1 MEKKVLYLGNGN
13 TYNIFDDVAKQT
25 ETTIEPYYAV
35 SKSKEDIV
43 NKAISDTYLM
53 IILNVAEIIEAADNI
68 VEIIKAIQ
76 SGAKTKFVVMA
87 MGYSPKSTV
96 VVEAAKAG
104 VGYLMLSED
113 ATGLKETYI
122 STLANIKN
130 VNTIVDVYSLKTN
143 ELLENASSYNVVNA
157 AAKFSSV
164 SIAVAGCINRIGVTN
179 VAIQLI
185 KFFKSI
191 GKTAC
196 YIDNSGTNFIQLCRE
211 YYCCDEDDEQ
221 EHRIT
226 LDGIDMYYNVT
237 AETLQNIHLKNYNF
251 MIYDIGNISNSPQK
265 QTEFLQKK
273 YRLLC
278 TGSKPNEVQAF
289 DGVIKNIYRTNLTYL
304 YSFVP
309 VNDREDI
316 IEDVKKANQ
325 KCFFVPFFDDCFSLT
340 ADSVPMFSEIFE
352 AEIPKPEIKNEEE
365 VVKKRGWFGF
375 REKKNKK
382 G

>member
-1 MEKKVLYLGNGN
+1 MGNGD
-13 TYNIFDDVAKQT
+13 TYNIFSDVARQT

-35 SKSKEDIV
+35 SKTKEDIV

-53 IILNVAEIIEAADNI
+53 IILNVAEIIEAADSA

-76 SGAKTKFVVMA
+76 AGAKTKFVVMA
-87 MGYSPKSTV
+87 MGYSPKSSIV
-96 VVEAAKAG
+96 IEAAKAG
-104 VGYLMLSED
+104 VGYFMLSED

-130 VNTIVDVYSLKTN
+130 VNNIIDIYSLQTN
-143 ELLENASSYNVVNA
+143 KLLEDANGNNIISA
-157 AAKFSSV
+157 AEKFSSI

-179 VAIQLI
+179 IAIQLI
-185 KFFKSI
+185 KYFMSV

-196 YIDNSGTNFIQLCRE
+196 YIDNSGTDFIQLCRE

-221 EHRIT
+221 EHRIM
-226 LDGIDMYYNVT
+226 LDGIDMYYNIT
-237 AETLQNIHLKNYNF
+237 AETLQNIYIKNYNF
-251 MIYDIGNISNSPQK
+251 MVYDIGNISKSPQK

-289 DGVIKNIYRTNLTYL
+289 DSVIKNIYRTNLTYL

-316 IEDVKKANQ
+316 VEDVKKANQ
-325 KCFFVPFFDDCFSLT
+325 KCFFIPFFDDCFSLT
-340 ADSVPMFSEIFE
+340 AASVPIFSEIFE
-352 AEIPKPEIKNEEE
+352 ADIPKQEVPKDEEPP
-365 VVKKRGWFGF
+365 KKRGLFGF